1 MNRFELNAQIES
13 ISLLRYSPGGL
24 PVIDFL
30 LLHEST
36 VLEAGQSRKIQLTM
50 KSIALGVLAERISR
64 FELGSTWL
72 FHGFLGSSKNLKS
85 VIYHIQEIH
94 TDS

>member
-1 MNRFELNAQIES
+1 MNRLELNAQIES
-13 ISLLRYSPGGL
+13 ISVLRYSPSGL
-24 PVIDFL
+24 PVLDFL

-36 VLEAGQSRKIQLTM
+36 VIEAGQSRKIQLTM

>member
-1 MNRFELNAQIES
+1 VNRLELNAQVQA
-13 ISLLRYSPGGL
+13 ISVLRYSPSGL
-24 PVIDFL
+24 PVLDFL

-36 VLEAGQSRKIQLTM
+36 VIEAGQSRKIQLTM